1 MAIPVIGQ
9 RASTMFL
16 PQAGKDFEYRVGTG
30 MMPSAEWAVLFDDFL
45 QPWIP
50 TTAITNGAVAFTPTN
65 WQGAIIDTGAT
76 VAVNTTAAIGANGVL
91 TIADATASEG
101 AAVYGQKT
109 VQLTVGKKFWME
121 ARLRTGDVTDNAIV
135 FGLSDLTA
143 TTNPEDIWTTTADN
157 VISFG
162 LGDGDSNPKFL
173 CVDAGN
179 SGTSQQV
186 QTERG
191 MLVDTWHVL
200 AFYYDGSKLH
210 GYVDGRWAI
219 TWSGAAATVP
229 TGVALAPF
237 FGALS
242 GNGAGGNVNV
252 FDYVRFVSER

>member
-1 MAIPVIGQ
+1 MALPAIGK
-9 RASTMFL
+9 RASL
-16 PQAGKDFEYRVGTG
+16 YHAPQPNKDFEYRVGTG
-30 MMPSAEWAVLFDDFL
+30 MFCSAEWSVFMDDFL
-45 QPWIP
+45 LTWIP
-50 TTAITNGAVAFTPTN
+50 TTDITNGPVANTPSP

-76 VAVNTTAAIGANGVL
+76 VAVNTTANIGANGVL

-109 VQLTVGKKFWME
+109 VQLTTGKKFWME
-121 ARLRTGDVTDNAIV
+121 VRLRTGDVTDNAIV

-143 TTNPEDIWTTTADN
+143 TTNPEDLWTTTAAN

-186 QTERG
+186 QTEKG
-191 MLVDTWHVL
+191 MSVDTWHVL
-200 AFYYDGSKLH
+200 AFYYDGAKLH
-210 GYVDGRWAI
+210 GYVDGRWCI
-219 TWSGAAATVP
+219 TWSGAAATIP

-237 FGALS
+237 FGAIN
-242 GNGAGGNVNV
+242 GNGAGANVNV
-252 FDYVRFVSER
+252 FDYVRWVSER

>member
-1 MAIPVIGQ
+1 MSLFMPKTG
-9 RASTMFL
+9 
-16 PQAGKDFEYRVGTG
+16 PQYNYRTGTS
-30 MMPSAEWAVLFDDFL
+30 MVPSAEWAVFFDDFL

-50 TTAITNGAVAFTPTN
+50 ATAITNGAVANTPSN

-76 VAVNTTAAIGANGVL
+76 VAVNTTAAVGANGVL

-109 VQLTVGKKFWME
+109 VQLTAGKRFWME
-121 ARLRTGDVTDNAIV
+121 ARLRTDDVTDNAIV

-186 QTERG
+186 QTVKG
-191 MLVDTWHVL
+191 LAVNTWHTL
-200 AFYYDGSKLH
+200 AIYYDGSKLH
-210 GYVDGRWAI
+210 GYVDGQLVI

-242 GNGAGGNVNV
+242 GNGAGGNLNI